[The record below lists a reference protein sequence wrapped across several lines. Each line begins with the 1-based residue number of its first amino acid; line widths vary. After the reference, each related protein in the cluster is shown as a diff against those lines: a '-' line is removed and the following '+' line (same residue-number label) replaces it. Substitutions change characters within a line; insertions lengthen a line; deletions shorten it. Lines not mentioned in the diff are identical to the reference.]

1 MTADVDGDDADDIAR
16 AIENA
21 RRQVGDGRAQGAEA
35 RRIAS
40 MERRK
45 AMEEGR
51 RIAAEERR
59 KAFANREA
67 WIEPLGADGYTHQ
80 INNMIHHFDFL
91 GVVEVREGPGDPEFP
106 ATIEV
111 EDYARLIT
119 PEQEK
124 LTGPRLL
131 GAAPPMR

>member
-1 MTADVDGDDADDIAR
+1 EMIAPGGVIVRHNADGTAQVRAGRMTADVDGDDADDIAR

-59 KAFANREA
+59 
-67 WIEPLGADGYTHQ
+67 
-80 INNMIHHFDFL
+80 
-91 GVVEVREGPGDPEFP
+91 
-106 ATIEV
+106 
-111 EDYARLIT
+111 
-119 PEQEK
+119 
-124 LTGPRLL
+124 
-131 GAAPPMR
+131 